1 MRILDTSPDAAALH
15 ELGRRLTRARLDGN
29 LTQADLAREAGVS
42 KRTVERL
49 EAGESTQ
56 LGNLLRVLRALGLLG
71 RLDSLV
77 PDSPPSPVE
86 QLRLEGRRR
95 ERARGK
101 AARSADDESWTW
113 GDDS

>member
-1 MRILDTSPDAAALH
+1 MKILDASPDAAALL
-15 ELGRRLTRARLDGN
+15 ELGRRLTRSRLDRN
-29 LTQADLAREAGVS
+29 LTQAALAREAGVS

-86 QLRLEGRRR
+86 QLRLDRRVPR
-95 ERARGK
+95 SHRGC
-101 AARSADDESWTW
+101 
-113 GDDS
+113 

>member
-1 MRILDTSPDAAALH
+1 MKIVDDSPDTAALL
-15 ELGRRLTRARLDGN
+15 ELGRRVTRARLDRN

-49 EAGESTQ
+49 EAGGSTQ

-71 RLDSLV
+71 RIDALV
-77 PDSPPSPVE
+77 PESSPSPVE

-95 ERARGK
+95 ERARR
-101 AARSADDESWTW
+101 AATRTGAKSWTW

>member
-1 MRILDTSPDAAALH
+1 MKIVQDSTDAGALA

-56 LGNLLRVLRALGLLG
+56 LGNLLRVLRALDLLG
-71 RLDSLV
+71 RLDALV
-77 PDSPPSPVE
+77 PEGSPSPVE
-86 QLRLEGRRR
+86 QLRLEGRQR
-95 ERARGK
+95 ERVRSK
-101 AARSADDESWTW
+101 ATASGAKPWTW
-113 GDDS
+113 GDES

>member
-1 MRILDTSPDAAALH
+1 MKILDSSPDAATLL

-56 LGNLLRVLRALGLLG
+56 LGNLLRVLRALDLLE
-71 RLDSLV
+71 RLDALV
-77 PDSPPSPVE
+77 PESPPSPVE
-86 QLRLEGRRR
+86 QLRLAGRKR
-95 ERARGK
+95 ERVR
-101 AARSADDESWTW
+101 RSAMHTAAKSWTW
-113 GDDS
+113 GDET

>member
-1 MRILDTSPDAAALH
+1 MRILDTSPDAAALL

-29 LTQADLAREAGVS
+29 LTQAELAREAGVS

-56 LGNLLRVLRALGLLG
+56 LANLLRVLRALDLLG
-71 RLDSLV
+71 RLDALV
-77 PDSPPSPVE
+77 PESAPGPVE

-95 ERARGK
+95 ERARAK
-101 AARSADDESWTW
+101 AKQPRDEPWTW